1 MMKVPDPHGSLIP
14 DADVRQ
20 RAAVNRVTW
29 LGHSTVVIEIDGT
42 RLVTDP
48 ALRRR
53 IWHLRRSEA
62 VSAAAL
68 GELDG
73 ILVSHPHFDH
83 LDLASLDRLDRS
95 LPVVVPRGAG
105 GLVAGRGFGG
115 VLEVATGDELDLG
128 AVRVR
133 ATHAEH
139 AAGRGPFSPR
149 SSALGY
155 VVSGSM
161 TVYFAGDTD
170 LFDGMAEL
178 GPLDLALLP
187 VSGWGARLPAGHL
200 DPLRAAE
207 ALQLLRPRSA
217 VPIHWG
223 TFRAPFAPRS
233 GSAPARD
240 FARAAALVAP
250 EVKVHTL
257 RIGESLALSSD

>member
-1 MMKVPDPHGSLIP
+1 
-14 DADVRQ
+14 
-20 RAAVNRVTW
+20 VNRVTW

-62 VSAAAL
+62 VNAAAL

-73 ILVSHPHFDH
+73 ILVSHAHFDH
-83 LDLASLDRLDRS
+83 LDLASLEQLDRS
-95 LPVVVPRGAG
+95 LPVVVPRGVG
-105 GLVAGRGFGG
+105 ELVRRQGFGR
-115 VLEVATGDELDLG
+115 VLEVATGDKLDLG
-128 AVRVR
+128 GVRVR

-139 AAGRGPFSPR
+139 ASGRGPFSPR

-155 VVSGSM
+155 VVSGSVA
-161 TVYFAGDTD
+161 VYFAGDTD

-187 VSGWGARLPAGHL
+187 VSGWGAKLPAGHL

-207 ALQLLRPRSA
+207 ALRLLRPRAA

-223 TFRAPFAPRS
+223 TFRAPFAPRTAS
-233 GSAPARD
+233 LPARD
-240 FARAAALVAP
+240 FARAAARLAP
-250 EVKVHTL
+250 DVKVHTL
-257 RIGESLALSSD
+257 KIGESLVLAGDEAS

>member
-1 MMKVPDPHGSLIP
+1 
-14 DADVRQ
+14 
-20 RAAVNRVTW
+20 VNRVTW

-73 ILVSHPHFDH
+73 ILVSHAHFDH
-83 LDLASLDRLDRS
+83 LDLASLEQLDRS

-105 GLVAGRGFGG
+105 VLVAGRGFGR
-115 VLEVATGDELDLG
+115 VLEVATGEELALG
-128 AVRVR
+128 GVRVR

-139 AAGRGPFSPR
+139 ASGRGPFSPR

-155 VVSGSM
+155 LVSGSA

-170 LFDGMAEL
+170 LFEGMSEL

-187 VSGWGARLPAGHL
+187 IWGWGARLPAGHL
-200 DPLRAAE
+200 DPQRAAE
-207 ALQLLRPRSA
+207 ALRLLRPRAA

-223 TFRAPFAPRS
+223 TFRAPFAPRA

-240 FARAAALVAP
+240 FTRAAALVAP
-250 EVKVHTL
+250 EVKIHTL
-257 RIGESLALSSD
+257 RIGESLKLAFDGGG

>member
-1 MMKVPDPHGSLIP
+1 M
-14 DADVRQ
+14 
-20 RAAVNRVTW
+20 NRVTW

-42 RLVTDP
+42 RLITDP

-53 IWHLRRSEA
+53 IWHLRRPEA
-62 VSAAAL
+62 VSATAL

-73 ILVSHPHFDH
+73 VLVSHAHFDH
-83 LDLASLDRLDRS
+83 LDLGSLDKLDRS
-95 LPVVVPRGAG
+95 LPVVVPREAG
-105 GLVAGRGFGG
+105 ELVRRRGFAR
-115 VLEVATGDELDLG
+115 VLEVAAGDELDLG
-128 AVRVR
+128 SVRVR

-139 AAGRGPFSPR
+139 ASGRGPFSPQ

-155 VVSGSM
+155 VVTGSAA
-161 TVYFAGDTD
+161 VYFAGDTD

-187 VSGWGARLPAGHL
+187 VSGWGAKLPAGHL

-207 ALQLLRPRSA
+207 ALRLLRPRAA

-223 TFRAPFAPRS
+223 TFRAPFAPRH
-233 GSAPARD
+233 GPAPARD

-250 EVKVHTL
+250 EVKVHML
-257 RIGESLALSSD
+257 QIGGSLALVSDGTP

>member
-1 MMKVPDPHGSLIP
+1 M
-14 DADVRQ
+14 
-20 RAAVNRVTW
+20 NRVTW

-42 RLVTDP
+42 RLITDP

-62 VSAAAL
+62 VGDAAL

-73 ILVSHPHFDH
+73 LLISHAHFDH
-83 LDLASLDRLDRS
+83 LDLASLGRLDRS

-105 GLVAGRGFGG
+105 ALVTGRGFSG
-115 VLEVATGDELDLG
+115 VLEVATGDKLNLG
-128 AVRVR
+128 GVRVG

-139 AAGRGPFSPR
+139 PSGRRPFSPR

-155 VVSGSM
+155 VVSGSVA
-161 TVYFAGDTD
+161 VYFAGDTD
-170 LFDGMAEL
+170 LFDGMGEL
-178 GPLDLALLP
+178 APLDLALLP
-187 VSGWGARLPAGHL
+187 VWGWGARLPAGHL

-207 ALQLLRPRSA
+207 ALRLLRPRVA

-233 GSAPARD
+233 GAAPARD
-240 FARAAALVAP
+240 FTRAAARLAP
-250 EVKVHTL
+250 EVEVHTL
-257 RIGESLALSSD
+257 RIGESLALGSDGAR

>member
-1 MMKVPDPHGSLIP
+1 M
-14 DADVRQ
+14 
-20 RAAVNRVTW
+20 NRVTW

-62 VSAAAL
+62 VSDAAL

-73 ILVSHPHFDH
+73 ILVSHAHFDH
-83 LDLASLDRLDRS
+83 LDLASLEQLDRS

-105 GLVAGRGFGG
+105 GLVTGRGFGR
-115 VLEVATGDELDLG
+115 VLEVAAADELDLG
-128 AVRVR
+128 GVRVR

-139 AAGRGPFSPR
+139 ASGLGPFSPR
-149 SSALGY
+149 SSPVGY

-187 VSGWGARLPAGHL
+187 VWGWGARLPAGHL

-223 TFRAPFAPRS
+223 TYSVVTGRRVSNAEARAPAEEFARLAS
-233 GSAPARD
+233 ELAPAVGIRV
-240 FARAAALVAP
+240 LAP
-250 EVKVHTL
+250 
-257 RIGESLALSSD
+257 GESLTLT

>member
-1 MMKVPDPHGSLIP
+1 M
-14 DADVRQ
+14 
-20 RAAVNRVTW
+20 NRVTW

-53 IWHLRRSEA
+53 IWHLRRAEA
-62 VSAAAL
+62 VGAAAL

-73 ILVSHPHFDH
+73 ILVSHAHFDH
-83 LDLASLDRLDRS
+83 LDLASLEQLDHS
-95 LPVVVPRGAG
+95 LTVVVPRGAG
-105 GLVAGRGFGG
+105 ELVTGRGFGR
-115 VLEVATGDELDLG
+115 VLEVTAGDELDLG
-128 AVRVR
+128 GVRVR

-139 AAGRGPFSPR
+139 ASGRGPFSPR

-155 VVSGSM
+155 VVSGSA

-170 LFDGMAEL
+170 LFEGMAEL
-178 GPLDLALLP
+178 GPLDVALLP
-187 VSGWGARLPAGHL
+187 IWGWGARLPAGHL

-207 ALQLLRPRSA
+207 SLRLLRPRVA

-250 EVKVHTL
+250 EVKVYAL
-257 RIGESLALSSD
+257 RIGESLAVASDGAG

>member
-1 MMKVPDPHGSLIP
+1 MKAAGPRRSFRP
-14 DADVRQ
+14 DADARQ

-29 LGHSTVVIEIDGT
+29 FGHSTVVIEIDGT

-62 VSAAAL
+62 VRTAAI

-73 ILVSHPHFDH
+73 ILVSHAHFDH
-83 LDLASLDRLDRS
+83 LDLASLEKLDRS
-95 LPVVVPRGAG
+95 LPVVVPHGAG
-105 GLVAGRGFGG
+105 GLVQRRGFAR
-115 VLEVATGDELDLG
+115 VLEVAAGDELDLG
-128 AVRVR
+128 SVHVR
-133 ATHAEH
+133 AIHAEH
-139 AAGRGPFSPR
+139 ASGRGPFSPR

-155 VVSGSM
+155 LVSGSV

-178 GPLDLALLP
+178 GSLDLALLP
-187 VSGWGARLPAGHL
+187 VWGWGGARLPAGHL

-207 ALQLLRPRSA
+207 ALRMLRPRTA

-233 GSAPARD
+233 GSVPARD
-240 FARAAALVAP
+240 FARAAARVAP
-250 EVKVHTL
+250 DVKVHAL
-257 RIGESLALSSD
+257 GIGESFELAA